1 MSSRPEKQPEI
12 PEQSD
17 LTVEGA
23 VDAAIETPQLEL
35 VGGATSM
42 SLEISAEEIENALQ
56 NPVEQGT
63 HDLEAEAEP
72 NPTPEELEQMT
83 AALHERFPDI
93 QSQIDAFNSADDS
106 PLVDLDKLEANATT
120 VVDQTTQ
127 PGVPAT
133 TSELDDLV
141 SQVRGEDDSAATPL
155 EIPDDGQMSDADIAA
170 LFDQV
175 QSSDPVTPDPVH
187 SAAEGGP
194 MSPDEIAA
202 MFAQADQVPTTGQSD
217 EEASDGPMSP
227 DEIAA
232 MLAQAE
238 SEPAIGQTAAGS
250 DDGPMSPDE
259 IAAMFAQA
267 EPLAEETADDAPMS
281 LEDIQKLVLES
292 ESMAPSAPDS
302 SMEAPADGDLRIL
315 GMDDLKDMLEN
326 GAKLTAPTADFK
338 PAEPEPVPGIPMVDE
353 DAQFDPPADLV
364 SLVEEP
370 EAPVI
375 TESAEWDPEVVARV
389 PMALAV
395 AALALPLRFEDEKL
409 VCLVA
414 DPIDHGAIG
423 QLSQALHCMVDTR
436 PAPIS
441 DVVRS
446 LRAAYAEADA
456 TSARL
461 TMDTVAGARPSMVDL
476 VKTLWKKVA

>member
-12 PEQSD
+12 PDPTD
-17 LTVEGA
+17 LTVEA
-23 VDAAIETPQLEL
+23 AADAASVKPPLEL
-35 VGGATSM
+35 VGGDTAM
-42 SLEISAEEIENALQ
+42 SFEISAEEIANALQ
-56 NPVEQGT
+56 NPVDQEPD
-63 HDLEAEAEP
+63 DLEAESEP
-72 NPTPEELEQMT
+72 NPTPEEIEQMT

-93 QSQIDAFNSADDS
+93 QSQIDAFNSTDDA
-106 PLVDLDKLEANATT
+106 PLVDLDKLEAEATT

-141 SQVRGEDDSAATPL
+141 SQVRGEPESATAPL

-170 LFDQV
+170 LFEQV
-175 QSSDPVTPDPVH
+175 QSSEPVTPEPAINPADD
-187 SAAEGGP
+187 GP
-194 MSPDEIAA
+194 MSPDDIAA
-202 MFAQADQVPTTGQSD
+202 MFAQAESGPATGPT
-217 EEASDGPMSP
+217 
-227 DEIAA
+227 
-232 MLAQAE
+232 AE
-238 SEPAIGQTAAGS
+238 PPS
-250 DDGPMSPDE
+250 DGPMSPDE

-267 EPLAEETADDAPMS
+267 EPKAEEPADDAPMS

-292 ESMAPSAPDS
+292 ENMTPSAPEP
-302 SMEAPADGDLRIL
+302 SMQAPADGDLRIL

-370 EAPVI
+370 EAPVV

-436 PAPIS
+436 PASIS

-461 TMDTVAGARPSMVDL
+461 TMDTVAGARPSVIDL